1 MRTTVAAA
9 LALSMMSVVPAAA
22 QPSAASDDG
31 SRPAA
36 TNILNAQY
44 PRVHPDGRVTFR
56 FTAPAAQK
64 VQLQP
69 GGADNGLGK
78 GPIDMTK
85 DEKGVWS
92 VTIPPAVPGFHY
104 YWFVVDGINVNDP
117 SSDTFFGWGRQTSG
131 IEVPEAG
138 ADFYEP
144 RDVPHGDVRM
154 KWYLSKVTGAWR
166 RAFVYTPAHYD
177 RNQKTRYPVLYLQ
190 HGAGEN
196 ESGWTKQGRA
206 NLILDNL
213 IAAGKAVPMIVVME
227 TGYATKVGA
236 VPVPGPTGA
245 PTMPNAFEEVLVA
258 DLIPMIDAQYRTIAD
273 RASRAMAGLSMG
285 ASQTLQITSAHL
297 DTFAWVGAF
306 SAPLRNFDIK
316 TSFNGIFTDAAA
328 YNKRARLLWIGAGTG
343 ETTFAE
349 AAAQLHKALD
359 AAGIKHVT
367 FTAAGTA
374 HEWQTWRRSLHD
386 FAPRLFK

>member
-1 MRTTVAAA
+1 MRVTVA
-9 LALSMMSVVPAAA
+9 LALWLSSAVPAAA
-22 QPSAASDDG
+22 QTSAAANDG
-31 SRPAA
+31 SRPAVS
-36 TNILNAQY
+36 NILNAQY

-78 GPIDMTK
+78 GPIDMTR
-85 DEKGVWS
+85 DDKGIWS

-104 YWFVVDGINVNDP
+104 YWFIVDGVIVNDP

-131 IEVPEAG
+131 IEVPEPG

-144 RDVPHGDVRM
+144 RDVPHGDVRV

-166 RAFVYTPAHYD
+166 RAYVYTPPDYD
-177 RNQKTRYPVLYLQ
+177 GNQKTRYPVLYLQ

-196 ESGWTKQGRA
+196 ETGWTKQGRA

-213 IAAGKAVPMIVVME
+213 IAARKAAPMIVVME
-227 TGYATKVGA
+227 TGYATKTGA
-236 VPVPGPTGA
+236 VPVPGPNGTPA
-245 PTMPNAFEEVLVA
+245 TPNAFEDVLIQ
-258 DLIPMIDAQYRTIAD
+258 DLIPMIDAKYRTIAD

-285 ASQTLQITSAHL
+285 GNQTLQMTAAHL
-297 DTFAWVGAF
+297 DTFAWIGAF

-316 TSFNGIFTDAAA
+316 TSLGGVFADAAA
-328 YNKRARLLWIGAGTG
+328 YNKRVRLLWIGAGTG
-343 ETTFAE
+343 ETTFIE
-349 AAAQLHKALD
+349 AAGQLHTALD
-359 AAGIKHVT
+359 AAGVKHVM
-367 FTAAGTA
+367 FESPGTA
-374 HEWQTWRRSLHD
+374 HEWQTWRRSLND